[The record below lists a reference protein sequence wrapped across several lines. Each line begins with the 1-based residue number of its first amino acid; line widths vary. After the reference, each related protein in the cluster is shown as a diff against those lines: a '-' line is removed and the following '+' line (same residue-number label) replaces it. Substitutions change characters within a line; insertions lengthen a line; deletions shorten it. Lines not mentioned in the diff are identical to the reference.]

1 MADTKQTLTTSIEQV
16 GALIK
21 PKNIV
26 LVGASD
32 RTGSW
37 PATVWK
43 TVHEHGFK
51 GNIFAINPNRSS
63 VGDKPCYPDF
73 ASLPERPDHVAF
85 LTPAK
90 HVPAALA
97 EAAAA
102 GARSATVFASGFGED
117 GDPHGLELAEELRRV
132 IKQTGIGV
140 TGPNCTGNIIAES
153 GLVTLVDH
161 RKLNVAPGKVSLVGQ
176 SGGVLLYA
184 NHILADRGIQ
194 IGKLITSGNEAGLNC
209 ADYIAYLAQ
218 DDATSV
224 IFCYLEA
231 IKELDKFKAAC
242 ALARRNGKPV
252 IIFKIGASEEGRKAA
267 MTHTGAL
274 AGSSAVFD
282 AVLEDVGVL
291 RANSLDEVV
300 EMIELVVHL
309 GIPIGPNIGAMSL
322 SGAYRGILVDAAAGS
337 GMTFPALAPDVEKR
351 LTELLGVGSSAGNPT
366 DGGFTVLTSVE
377 KYIEAVDIFC
387 DDPNL
392 DILVLQAE
400 LPREEGMAA
409 NWEERF
415 QGIHDLVTR
424 RGKKLAF
431 ISMFSRMYT
440 DYTRKLRAD
449 LPNIAFIHETTKSI
463 SALARL
469 AEWSRRASEAADASK
484 TSAVHA
490 RDPLPVAV
498 ELKARADEASGTFL
512 LNERASKQLLAA
524 YGMSVTREEIAAS
537 ADDAERLAEDI
548 GYPVVLKAVSD
559 RLYHKSDIGA
569 VQLHLGDADAVR
581 AAYQL
586 IHENVARSGF
596 DGELDGILVCQQID
610 GGVELV
616 AGIQRDPE
624 MGPVLMVGSGGI
636 LLELMQDVAFSAL
649 PLDRDRAIEL
659 VKSTRI
665 NKLLGGYRG
674 DAAHDLDRLA
684 DALVALSNLAVDL
697 GDSLESIDINP
708 LMSRAGTNDPIAL
721 DAVVVLG
728 REGSH

>member
-1 MADTKQTLTTSIEQV
+1 MPDVKQAVATAIERV
-16 GALIK
+16 GALVH
-21 PKNIV
+21 PTNIV

-32 RTGSW
+32 RPHSW

-51 GNIFAINPNRSS
+51 GNIYAVNPNRETI
-63 VGDKPCYPDF
+63 GDKPCYRDF
-73 ASLPERPDHVAF
+73 ASLPEKPDHVAF
-85 LTPAK
+85 LTPAQ
-90 HVPAALA
+90 HVPAGLA
-97 EAAAA
+97 AAAAA

-117 GDPHGLELAEELRRV
+117 GNPDGLKLAAELARV
-132 IKQTGIGV
+132 VRESGIGV
-140 TGPNCTGNIIAES
+140 TGPNCTGNIIADS

-161 RKLNVAPGKVSLVGQ
+161 RKLNVARGVVSLVGQ

-194 IGKLITSGNEAGLNC
+194 VGKLITSGNEVGLNC

-231 IKELDKFKAAC
+231 IKDLDKFKAAC
-242 ALARRNGKPV
+242 ALARDNGKPV
-252 IIFKIGASEEGRKAA
+252 IVFKIGASEEGRKAA

-282 AVLEDVGVL
+282 AVLADVGVL
-291 RANSLDEVV
+291 RADSLDEVI

-309 GIPIGPNIGAMSL
+309 GVPFGHRIGAMSL

-337 GMTFPALAPDVEKR
+337 GMVFPHLADDVERR
-351 LTELLGVGSSAGNPT
+351 LTALLGVGSSAGNPT

-392 DILVLQAE
+392 DILILQAE

-440 DYTRKLRAD
+440 DYTRKVRAA
-449 LPNIAFIHETTKSI
+449 LPNVAFIHETTKSVR
-463 SALARL
+463 ALARL
-469 AEWSRRASEAADASK
+469 AAWSDLARRAREEAAAPSRVRP
-484 TSAVHA
+484 SPPAVVGTL
-490 RDPLPVAV
+490 R
-498 ELKARADEASGTFL
+498 ARAASSSGTFL
-512 LNERASKQLLAA
+512 LNERDSKQLLGA
-524 YGMSVTREEIAAS
+524 YGIGVTREEVAAS
-537 ADDAERLAEDI
+537 ADEAVRQAEEI

-559 RLYHKSDIGA
+559 QLYHKSDIGA
-569 VQLHLGDADAVR
+569 VQLGLADADSVR
-581 AAYQL
+581 AAYAL
-586 IHENVARSGF
+586 IQDNVRKSGF
-596 DGELDGILVCQQID
+596 TGSLDGILVSQQID
-610 GGVELV
+610 GGTELV

-624 MGPVLMVGSGGI
+624 MGPVLMIGSGGV
-636 LLELMQDVAFSAL
+636 LLELMQDVAFAPL
-649 PLDRDRAIEL
+649 PISRDRALGLIAQ
-659 VKSTRI
+659 TRI
-665 NKLLGGYRG
+665 SRLLGGYRG
-674 DAAHDLDRLA
+674 AAPHDLGAIA
-684 DALVALSNLAVDL
+684 DALVALGNLAVDL
-697 GDSLESIDINP
+697 GDALDSIDINP
-708 LMSRAGTNDPIAL
+708 LVSRPNGKLPVAL

-728 REGSH
+728 KEAAH